1 MLLARNKAVHADAS
15 NTDEGAVWMPVSDLM
30 AGLMMLFLLLS
41 VVMMLQA
48 RAEADQARE
57 QTERVIEVAEEYRD
71 VRKEIYEALKN
82 RLGVERLR
90 DEWKATLDPESL
102 SVEFVSPVDV
112 APLFTVQENELTQ
125 YYRNILSEFFPVYLS
140 VLQEFEIAIEE
151 IRIEGH
157 TSSEWLAL
165 TSNSQRYFKNMELSQ
180 QRAKSVLEYVYNLI
194 PIEASQQ
201 WMQHRISAVGLS
213 SSKLVLDSSGLEDPV
228 KSRRVTF
235 RILTNADAQIDR
247 IRRDELL

>member
-1 MLLARNKAVHADAS
+1 MLLAKNRAASADAL

-82 RLGVERLR
+82 QLGEERLR

-102 SVEFVSPVDV
+102 SVEFVSPVDIT
-112 APLFTVQENELTQ
+112 PLFPVQKTGITQ
-125 YYRNILSEFFPVYLS
+125 YYQKILAEFFPVYLS
-140 VLQEFEIAIEE
+140 VLQEFEIVIEE
-151 IRIEGH
+151 VRIEGH

-165 TSNSQRYFKNMELSQ
+165 TSNTQRYFKNMELSQ
-180 QRAKSVLEYVYNLI
+180 RRAKSVLEFVYNLI
-194 PIEASQQ
+194 PIEASQL
-201 WMQHRISAVGLS
+201 WMQKRISAVGLS
-213 SSKLVLDSSGLEDPV
+213 SSKLVLDATGVEDPV